1 MLDKVGGQV
10 QAGLRPGRR
19 SRACGTD
26 AREPSVNLPSVGR
39 DAVRPAVTLISCI
52 LLALAGSV
60 AVKAA
65 LSKEIARERAYDLVQ
80 AAAGGFSDTA
90 FERYVA
96 ESSPGVVKISLSHDP
111 DGPMRLWARPP
122 GWARLDITTP
132 PTLALGHLSMAD
144 AERINAV
151 MPDSASTNPPAAP
164 FVLKANSL
172 QRTQAVDCLTTAI
185 YYEAA
190 LEPREGQEAVAQ
202 VVLNRMRHAG
212 YPKSVC
218 GVVFQGSD
226 RPGCQFSFACDGSM
240 ARPPAA
246 WAWRNAKDV
255 AEHALD
261 GYVMKSV
268 GTATHYHTAWI
279 MAAWTPTL
287 LKVGRIGAHLFF
299 RPTGPDGQP
308 GAFRLAYAGD
318 EGRASKVSLIGKPV
332 VPALL
337 MASDPGSSVAPAS
350 AVVGGRTIV
359 MPADTF
365 YIGRVHGLITIT
377 GNLQAGGVAP
387 MHGMI
392 AMRAAAMRAARR
404 AADLEAQADAK
415 AAADTPS
422 GAASKSKNRDAAT
435 TLAPDATG

>member
-26 AREPSVNLPSVGR
+26 AREPSVKLPSVGR
-39 DAVRPAVTLISCI
+39 GAVRPAVTLISCI
-52 LLALAGSV
+52 LLALAISM
-60 AVKAA
+60 AVKGA
-65 LSKEIARERAYDLVQ
+65 LSKEVARERAYALVQ

-96 ESSPGVVKISLSHDP
+96 NSPLGVVKISLSHDP
-111 DGPMRLWARPP
+111 DGASRLWVRPP
-122 GWARLDITTP
+122 GWARLDISTP
-132 PTLALGHLSMAD
+132 PTLALGHLSMAE

-151 MPDSASTNPPAAP
+151 MPDSVSTNPPAAP
-164 FVLKANSL
+164 FTLKAGP

-240 ARPPAA
+240 ARAPAA

-255 AEHALD
+255 AEHALN

-299 RPTGPDGQP
+299 RPTGPEGQP
-308 GAFRLAYAGD
+308 AAFKLAYAGD
-318 EGRASKVSLIGKPV
+318 EGRFSKVSLIGKAA

-337 MASDPGSSVAPAS
+337 LASAPGSSVAPAS

-365 YIGRVHGLITIT
+365 YIGRVHGVITIS
-377 GNLQAGGVAP
+377 GNLQTGVAP

-404 AADLEAQADAK
+404 AADLEAQADAANT
-415 AAADTPS
+415 AASTPPATVQRPKS
-422 GAASKSKNRDAAT
+422 GAAVAT
-435 TLAPDATG
+435 PAPEATG